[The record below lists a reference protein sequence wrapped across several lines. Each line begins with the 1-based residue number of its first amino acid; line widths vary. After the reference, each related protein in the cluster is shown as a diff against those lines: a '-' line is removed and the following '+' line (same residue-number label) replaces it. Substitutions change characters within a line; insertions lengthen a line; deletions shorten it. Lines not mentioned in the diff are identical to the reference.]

1 MELSSKMPPVQVI
14 HINLL
19 FRSEKNVSDDLD
31 YAYSGLSCNM
41 SSTCYGG
48 VYQGE
53 YTPTEVTKLFFPSK
67 FKSYSYLAHT
77 FWNSNEDEGY

>member
-53 YTPTEVTKLFFPSK
+53 YTPTEVTKLSLKVLKLFVSGSHILE
-67 FKSYSYLAHT
+67 FK
-77 FWNSNEDEGY
+77 